1 MRAMTST
8 ARNRLLLLGALWG
21 LTLAS
26 LPALVMAGPGRVG
39 GFLLAALLFAT
50 LSGAAGTAVAGRRVE
65 RVSGGAF
72 ARSPLV
78 SGVKTGAVQGL
89 VGGAV
94 AALLFWALMAVTIS
108 GFSPGGPVEPSVLM
122 SPRVFLGSFF
132 VALSVFLYTLVGG
145 LVLGPLF
152 GPLVRR
158 AVGGKK
164 VRAKEEP
171 IVR

>member
-1 MRAMTST
+1 MRAMTSS
-8 ARNRLLLLGALWG
+8 ARNRLLFLGALWG
-21 LTLAS
+21 LVLAS
-26 LPALVMAGPGRVG
+26 LPALVMADPSQTG
-39 GFLLAALLFAT
+39 GSLLASLLFAA
-50 LSGAAGTAVAGRRVE
+50 LSGALGTMVAGRRAQTAP
-65 RVSGGAF
+65 GGAF

-108 GFSPGGPVEPSVLM
+108 GFAPGGPVELSVLM

-132 VALSVFLYTLVGG
+132 VALSVFVYALAGG
-145 LVLGPLF
+145 LVLGPVF

-158 AVGGKK
+158 AVGAGK
-164 VRAKEEP
+164 VRGKEEP
-171 IVR
+171 VVR